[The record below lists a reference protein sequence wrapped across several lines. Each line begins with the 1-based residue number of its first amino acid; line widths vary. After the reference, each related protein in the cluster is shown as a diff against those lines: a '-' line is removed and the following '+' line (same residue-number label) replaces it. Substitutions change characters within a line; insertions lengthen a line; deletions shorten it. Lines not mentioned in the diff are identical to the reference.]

1 MIKVLL
7 IVGILTTSVC
17 VGVVIN
23 NYFSMRVKIYKSIIS
38 IIQAVKSEI
47 QFLKTDKISLL
58 KNQDV
63 ANNLVK
69 EFIDDYISFGE
80 GNITYLKPNENSE
93 INRLF
98 DSIGKSDVNGEIN
111 NLQHY
116 ESLILKNYHDSED
129 KFVKYGS
136 FSIKMAIL
144 FGALIVIILL

>member
-58 KNQDV
+58 KNQD
-63 ANNLVK
+63 ASNSLVK
-69 EFIDDYISFGE
+69 EFIDDYISLGE
-80 GNITYLKPNENSE
+80 GNITCLKPNENSE

-111 NLQHY
+111 NLQYY

-144 FGALIVIILL
+144 FGALIVIILI

>member
-58 KNQDV
+58 KNQDA
-63 ANNLVK
+63 ANSLVK
-69 EFIDDYISFGE
+69 EFIDDYISLGE
-80 GNITYLKPNENSE
+80 GNITCLKPNENSE

-111 NLQHY
+111 NLQYY

-144 FGALIVIILL
+144 FGALIVIILI